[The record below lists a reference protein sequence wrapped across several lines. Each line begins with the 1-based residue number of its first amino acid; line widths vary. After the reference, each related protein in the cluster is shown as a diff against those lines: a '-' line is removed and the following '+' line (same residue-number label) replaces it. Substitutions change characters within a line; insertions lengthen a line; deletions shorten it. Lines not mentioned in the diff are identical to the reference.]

1 MVPAAAPTA
10 AATPTST
17 AAPTPTHHPAPPAE
31 QLAPTLLTLAKT
43 AEGGQ
48 QMTVRLQPADLGMVQ
63 VKIERALSGATQID
77 ITADNPATLQALQ
90 RDQPQLHHTLDDA
103 GIPAAGRTVTF
114 HTAQVAQAS
123 ASGSPAGH
131 NASQQGS
138 PNRTST
144 NTTDADGASSNGRGS
159 YLGRERNTYPSNRRS
174 AAPPTPPGAK
184 AATVQAYR
192 IGLDITA

>member
-1 MVPAAAPTA
+1 MPTA
-10 AATPTST
+10 AAPPTST
-17 AAPTPTHHPAPPAE
+17 AAPAPTHHPASPAE

-77 ITADNPATLQALQ
+77 ITADNPATLLALQ
-90 RDQPQLHHTLDDA
+90 RDQPQLHRTLDDA

-114 HTAQVAQAS
+114 HTAQAAQAS

-131 NASQQGS
+131 SANQQQGS
-138 PNRTST
+138 PNRSST
-144 NTTDADGASSNGRGS
+144 NTADADGASSNGRGS
-159 YLGRERNTYPSNRRS
+159 YLGRERNTYTRRS
-174 AAPPTPPGAK
+174 PPLPTPPGAK
-184 AATVQAYR
+184 APTQAYR
-192 IGLDITA
+192 AGLDITA